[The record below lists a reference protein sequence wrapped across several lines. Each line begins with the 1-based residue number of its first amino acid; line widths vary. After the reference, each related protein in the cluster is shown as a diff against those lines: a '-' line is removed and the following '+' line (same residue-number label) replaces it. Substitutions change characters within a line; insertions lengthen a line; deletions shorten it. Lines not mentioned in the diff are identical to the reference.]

1 MVRRNE
7 MGYLP
12 TYFPFPLNFGKSTV
26 SVWLRTYPKPDHH
39 MSSPP
44 QQNYSPEDIFRMA
57 QENWEQWRK
66 PLLGFIIPITL
77 VAIGIWS
84 SYYTVP
90 ANGVAVVKR
99 FGEVVA
105 VTEPGLHFKIPF
117 GVDEAVFVPTERV
130 MKEEFGYR
138 TRKADRKSTFDTGS
152 DFADESLMLTGD
164 LNVIDVEWAVQYRV
178 ANDEGNIGDP
188 RDSAASRWLHVVDD
202 PRGTIRDISEAV
214 MRRVIGNHLAVDAL
228 TEGRMRIQEEVL
240 EEMREVLD
248 DYNMGVFIRTV
259 NLQNVTPPTREV
271 RHAYNEVNEAQ
282 QEKEQLINEAESYRN
297 QVLPQARGEAAGIVA
312 AAEGFR
318 AKRVNAAKGDAE
330 RFKSVLAEYNQAKD
344 ITRRRMYL
352 EAMNEI
358 LPNIEKL
365 YIMEPGQSGPLPL
378 LQLPGP
384 LPSAKQ

>member
-1 MVRRNE
+1 
-7 MGYLP
+7 
-12 TYFPFPLNFGKSTV
+12 
-26 SVWLRTYPKPDHH
+26 
-39 MSSPP
+39 
-44 QQNYSPEDIFRMA
+44 MA
-57 QENWEQWRK
+57 SQFWEHWRK
-66 PLLGFIIPITL
+66 PLLGVFIPVAL
-77 VAIGIWS
+77 VVGGVWS

-117 GVDEAVFVPTERV
+117 GVDEAIFVPTERV

-138 TRKADRKSTFDTGS
+138 TREADRQSTFETGS
-152 DFADESLMLTGD
+152 QFEDESLMLTGD

-178 ANDEGNIGDP
+178 ANDEGNTGDP
-188 RDSAASRWLHVVDD
+188 GDSAASRWLHAVDD

-228 TEGRMRIQEEVL
+228 TEGRMRIQEEVQH
-240 EEMREVLD
+240 EMRKVLD
-248 DYNMGVFIRTV
+248 DYNMGVLIRTV

-271 RHAYNEVNEAQ
+271 RQAYNEVNEAQ

-312 AAEGFR
+312 SAEGFK
-318 AKRVNAAKGDAE
+318 AERVNAAKGDAE
-330 RFKSVLAEYNQAKD
+330 RFKSVLAEYKQAED

-365 YIMEPGQSGPLPL
+365 YIMEPGQNGPLPL

-384 LPSAKQ
+384 QATGNSK